1 MQYVIIDIWT
11 WKNNS
16 NLIFIFSKI
25 KFYHVQMSSF
35 LLLGIKN
42 IKYLPVESIRNIKKK
57 EY

>member
-16 NLIFIFSKI
+16 NFILIFSKI
-25 KFYHVQMSSF
+25 KFYHVQMSNF
-35 LLLGIKN
+35 LLLGIKS